1 MQQHDELLE
10 ENVRMSQIAV
20 RTETPPLAYAATVR
34 DMIRGASPLMAITN
48 VRTFEQQVDSS
59 IARDR
64 VLSIVSGFFAS
75 LGLLLAAIGLYG
87 LMAYTVV
94 RRTSEIGIRMAL
106 GAERLQI
113 AGMVAREAIAVTVGG
128 VVIGMGAALLMSRTL
143 ATLLF
148 GLTPADSTTAA
159 GVAAVMIATALIAAY
174 FPSLRAARINPTQ
187 ALRVE

>member
-1 MQQHDELLE
+1 
-10 ENVRMSQIAV
+10 
-20 RTETPPLAYAATVR
+20 
-34 DMIRGASPLMAITN
+34 MAITN

-87 LMAYTVV
+87 LMAYTVT

-113 AGMVAREAIAVTVGG
+113 AGMVAREAVGVTLGG
-128 VVIGMGAALLMSRTL
+128 VVIGLGAALVLSRAI

-148 GLTPADSTTAA
+148 EVAPADLTTAA
-159 GVAAVMIATALIAAY
+159 AVAVVMVATAVVAAYV
-174 FPSLRAARINPTQ
+174 PSLRAARINPTQ